1 MRLTR
6 DTQERIYAGVLGKM
20 VGVYLGRPVEGWT
33 YEAIQSRFG
42 EIKQYIH
49 EELNLP
55 LVVTDDD
62 LSGTFGFFRSVE
74 DNGFSREVTAKAVGE
89 SWLNYIVEDKT
100 ILWWGGLGN
109 STEHTAYLNLKR
121 GIPAPESGSTSRNG
135 KVLSEQIG
143 AQIFMD
149 SFAMMCPGDP
159 VRAARLVRESA
170 SVSHDGVALEAAAF
184 LGALE
189 AAAFAERDL
198 DRLFDQNERF
208 LQSSFLRTLVW
219 DVRNICARTSDWR
232 VVRAFLD
239 ERYGYA
245 KFGGGCHIVP
255 NHALTLASILLG
267 GDSFSR
273 ALMIA
278 VSAGWDT
285 DCNAGNVG
293 CFNGIRLGLD
303 ALTSEVD
310 FRTPVR
316 DRLFVVTADGGEAVS
331 DAVCETRKIVLT
343 AAKTVGEAIDL
354 PRERFAFEQRGSMQG
369 FEACPIIPSNAEIK
383 LENEDGSGLCVTVLG
398 NANTYF
404 STPTFFDPN
413 ASWQGY
419 DAIGSPSLYEG
430 QAICARF
437 LCEKE
442 ASAHITPYVCFADVM
457 GGISKMFGETILL
470 KRGETPLRWTIPSLG
485 GQPVVRVGFA
495 LRPENAENGRVTL
508 RTLDW
513 SGAPERLSI
522 GGSHMK
528 NITDPAPFLAR
539 MFVSSAKNF
548 GLSLVH
554 TLSVSHPEENG
565 VVTFGTRDFDDYA
578 ISALLTPHL
587 HERCGLVIR
596 ARGHRQYYA
605 ALLSGGN
612 TLTLL
617 FRDATGD
624 TVLAKTAVSYTQYE
638 QLHMTLSAQG
648 NRLTVKVGE
657 TVLSAEDAHMR
668 YASGGAGFRVD
679 SGTMMVDEIELC
691 RIEPTA

>member
-20 VGVYLGRPVEGWT
+20 IGVYLGRPVEGWT
-33 YEAIQSRFG
+33 YEGIQSRFG
-42 EIKQYIH
+42 EITQYIH

-62 LSGTFGFFRSVE
+62 LSGTFGFFRAVE
-74 DNGFSREVTAKAVGE
+74 DNGFPHEISAKTVGE

-121 GIPAPESGSTSRNG
+121 GISAPESGSYKRNG

-159 VRAARLVRESA
+159 QRAAHLVRESA

-189 AAAFAERDL
+189 AAAFEQRDL
-198 DRLFDQNERF
+198 DRLFDENERF
-208 LQSSFLRTLVW
+208 LQSDLFRTLVW
-219 DVRNICARTSDWR
+219 DVRNICAKTGDWR
-232 VVRAFLD
+232 AVRAFLD

-245 KFGGGCHIVP
+245 KFGGGCHIMP

-267 GDSFSR
+267 GDNFSR

-278 VSAGWDT
+278 ASAGWDT

-303 ALTSEVD
+303 ALTNEMD

-316 DRLFVVTADGGEAVS
+316 DRLFVITADGGEAIS
-331 DAVCETRKIVLT
+331 DAVRETRKIVH
-343 AAKTVGEAIDL
+343 AAARTTGNTLAQPK
-354 PRERFAFEQRGSMQG
+354 ERFAFEYRGSMQG
-369 FEACPIIPSNAEIK
+369 FEACPILPSNTKLK
-383 LENEDGSGLCVTVLG
+383 LENENGNGLNITVSGEG
-398 NANTYF
+398 NAYF
-404 STPTFFDPN
+404 STPTFFDPTVR
-413 ASWQGY
+413 WQGY
-419 DAIGSPSLYEG
+419 DAIGSPSIYEG
-430 QAICARF
+430 QTIVARF
-437 LCEKE
+437 SCGEIDDSF
-442 ASAHITPYVCFADVM
+442 ATPYICYADAQGSVSE
-457 GGISKMFGETILL
+457 IFGEAVLL
-470 KRGETPLRWTIPSLG
+470 KQGETLLRWTIPPLG
-485 GQPVVRVGFA
+485 GQPIVRVGFA
-495 LRPENAENGRVTL
+495 LRPAHAGSCRATL

-513 SGAPERLSI
+513 AGAPEKLSI
-522 GGSHMK
+522 SGAHLK
-528 NITDPAPFLAR
+528 NITDPAPFLSR

-554 TLSVSHPEENG
+554 TLCVSHPEENG
-565 VVTFGTRDFDDYA
+565 VVTFGTRDFEDYA
-578 ISALLTPHL
+578 ISARLTPHL
-587 HERCGLVIR
+587 HERCGLIIR

-605 ALLSGGN
+605 ALLSGLN
-612 TLTLL
+612 TLSLIL
-617 FRDATGD
+617 RDAEGD
-624 TVLAKTAVSYTQYE
+624 TILAKTAFHYSQYE
-638 QLHMTLSAQG
+638 QLDMTLSVQG
-648 NRLTVKVGE
+648 NHLSVRVGE
-657 TVLSAEDAHMR
+657 TMLSAEDAQGR
-668 YASGGAGFRVD
+668 FASGGAGFRVD
-679 SGTMMVDEIELC
+679 SGTMMADEIELY
-691 RIEPTA
+691 RI

>member
-1 MRLTR
+1 MQMTR

-20 VGVYLGRPVEGWT
+20 IGVYLGRPVEGWS

-42 EIKQYIH
+42 EIEEYIH

-74 DNGFSREVTAKAVGE
+74 DNHFPREITAKAVGE

-121 GIPAPESGSTSRNG
+121 GIPAPKSGSAKQNG

-159 VRAARLVRESA
+159 ARAARLVRESA
-170 SVSHDGVALEAAAF
+170 SVSHDGLALEAAAF

-189 AAAFAERDL
+189 AAAFTETNL
-198 DRLFDQNERF
+198 DQLFDQNERF
-208 LQSSFLRTLVW
+208 LTSDFLKALVW
-219 DVRNICARTSDWR
+219 DVRNICAKTSDWR

-267 GDSFSR
+267 KDSFARS
-273 ALMIA
+273 LMIA

-310 FRTPVR
+310 FRTPVA
-316 DRLFVVTADGGEAVS
+316 DRLFVVTADGGEAIS
-331 DAVCETRKIVLT
+331 DAVRETRKIVRAAALT
-343 AAKTVGEAIDL
+343 TGETITL
-354 PRERFAFEQRGSMQG
+354 PKQRFAFEHRGSVQG
-369 FEACPIIPSNAEIK
+369 FESCPILHSKATLNLAN
-383 LENEDGSGLCVTVLG
+383 NEGTGLCITVFG
-398 NANTYF
+398 EDDAF
-404 STPTFFDPN
+404 VSTPTFFDPN

-430 QAICARF
+430 QTIHARF
-437 LCEKE
+437 SHEEETATLV
-442 ASAHITPYVCFADVM
+442 TPYVCFAKAD
-457 GGISKMFGETILL
+457 GGISTAQGEARALL
-470 KRGETPLRWTIPSLG
+470 RGETQICWTVPRLG
-485 GQPVVRVGFA
+485 GQPIVRVGFA
-495 LRPENAENGRVTL
+495 LRTMSANACRLTL
-508 RTLDW
+508 HSLDW
-513 SGAPERLSI
+513 VGAPERLSI
-522 GGSHMK
+522 TGAHLR

-554 TLSVSHPEENG
+554 TLAVSHPEENG
-565 VVTFGTRDFDDYA
+565 VVTFGTRDFDDYTV
-578 ISALLTPHL
+578 SATLTPHL

-605 ALLSGGN
+605 ALLSGQN
-612 TLTLL
+612 TLSLVA
-617 FRDATGD
+617 RDAGGD
-624 TVLAKTAVSYTQYE
+624 TVLAQTAFCYGQYAPLE
-638 QLHMTLSAQG
+638 MSLSAVG
-648 NRLTVKVGE
+648 NRLTVRIGE
-657 TVLSAEDAHMR
+657 MALSAEDAQTR
-668 YASGGAGFRVD
+668 YPSGGTGFRVD
-679 SGTMMVDEIELC
+679 SGTMMVDDMIVYKL
-691 RIEPTA
+691 